1 MKASKKQIKKNIYN
15 LLSVSKNQ
23 SDIGRLNGDCGK
35 VVGSSVPANDF
46 ST

>member
-1 MKASKKQIKKNIYN
+1 MKASKNQIKKNIYN